1 MITKAQLKESLDK
14 LPEKFTLDELMDK
27 VILIDKIERGNEQSE
42 SDDTLSEKE
51 LDKELEKW
59 FINKSTKIELTL

>member
-1 MITKAQLKESLDK
+1 MITKSQLKESLDK
-14 LPEKFTLDELMDK
+14 LPEKFTLDELMDR

-42 SDDTLSEKE
+42 RGDTLSEEE

-59 FINKSTKIELTL
+59 

>member
-1 MITKAQLKESLDK
+1 LEIKYTESMITKTQLQESLDK

-42 SDDTLSEKE
+42 HGDTLSEEE
-51 LDKELEKW
+51 LDIEMAKW
-59 FINKSTKIELTL
+59 FK